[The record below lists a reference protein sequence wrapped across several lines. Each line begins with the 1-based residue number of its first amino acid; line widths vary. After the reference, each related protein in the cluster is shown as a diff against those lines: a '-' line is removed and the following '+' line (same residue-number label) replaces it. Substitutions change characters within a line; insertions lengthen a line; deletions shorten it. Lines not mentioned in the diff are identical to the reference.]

1 MHFFALPKIQL
12 PTNPP
17 FNIHHRTEYIKMTHH
32 PQTNNAASPPSPFQ
46 GVDDDRELHREI
58 ATADLFYDSAHTA
71 PAKSFSKPSPSAKSA
86 SSFPP
91 DKITRLM
98 DEAPAGELGDAED
111 CETCLSCKKAKRAAE
126 SWTELDEFTCACE
139 DAGMEGGGV
148 SNGMYY
154 LVLGTFATAL
164 WC

>member
-1 MHFFALPKIQL
+1 
-12 PTNPP
+12 
-17 FNIHHRTEYIKMTHH
+17 MTHH
-32 PQTNNAASPPSPFQ
+32 PQTNDASPTSPFQ
-46 GVDDDRELHREI
+46 GVDDREIHREI

-71 PAKSFSKPSPSAKSA
+71 PAKNPSKPSPSKAASPSDLDA
-86 SSFPP
+86 SSPP

-139 DAGMEGGGV
+139 DAGLEGGGV
-148 SNGMYY
+148 SLGNY
-154 LVLGTFATAL
+154 LLTACPFAVAL